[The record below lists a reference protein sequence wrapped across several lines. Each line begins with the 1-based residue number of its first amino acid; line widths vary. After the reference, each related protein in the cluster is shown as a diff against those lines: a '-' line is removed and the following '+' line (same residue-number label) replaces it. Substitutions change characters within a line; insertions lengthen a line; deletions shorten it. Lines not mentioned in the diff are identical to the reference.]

1 MNTTSTRAEKDFK
14 IVQRVRDYIQENNIP
29 VRVLASHMGLTYD
42 QLYQKIFN
50 RQSMDI
56 LTYMQLC
63 RLFDVDA
70 DDFISD
76 IIKEN

>member
-1 MNTTSTRAEKDFK
+1 MKTTSARAEKDLQ
-14 IVQRVRDYIQENNIP
+14 IIQRVRDYIQDNNIP
-29 VRVLASHMGLTYD
+29 VRTLASYMGLTYD

-50 RQSMDI
+50 RQSLDI

-70 DDFISD
+70 DEFISD
-76 IIKEN
+76 IIKG

>member
-1 MNTTSTRAEKDFK
+1 MKTTSVRAEKDLQ
-14 IVQRVRDYIQENNIP
+14 IIQRVRDYIQDNNIP
-29 VRVLASHMGLTYD
+29 VRTLASYMGLTYD

-50 RQSMDI
+50 RQSLDI

-70 DDFISD
+70 DEFISD
-76 IIKEN
+76 IIKG

>member
-1 MNTTSTRAEKDFK
+1 MNTASTRAEKDLK
-14 IVQRVRDYIQENNIP
+14 IVMRVREYIQENNIP
-29 VRVLASHMGLTYD
+29 VRTLASYMGLTYD

-50 RQSMDI
+50 RQSIDI
-56 LTYMQLC
+56 VTYMQLC

-76 IIKEN
+76 IIKE